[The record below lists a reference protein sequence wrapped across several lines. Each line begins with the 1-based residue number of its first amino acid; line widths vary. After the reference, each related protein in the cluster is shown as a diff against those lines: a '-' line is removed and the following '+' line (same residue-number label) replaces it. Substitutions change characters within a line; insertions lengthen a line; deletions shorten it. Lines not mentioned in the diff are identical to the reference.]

1 MDASTTTDGHIRPR
15 IWEPCEKH
23 IFPNDK
29 ECSMNTLR
37 KGLVIAIATLGLG
50 TIAAA
55 APDQP
60 AQAPGTSWHSGAS
73 GQHGQKFAERMAKR
87 QAALHDKLALTPAQE
102 GAWQAFTARMQA
114 TVSTRSDARP
124 AKTLTAPERAERK
137 AAFLQVAQQQAASRV
152 QPIKEF
158 YAVLSPEQQK
168 IFDQFQ
174 GHRHH
179 FGRH

>member
-1 MDASTTTDGHIRPR
+1 
-15 IWEPCEKH
+15 
-23 IFPNDK
+23 
-29 ECSMNTLR
+29 MNTLH

-50 TIAAA
+50 TIAVA
-55 APDQP
+55 APSQV
-60 AQAPGTSWHSGAS
+60 AQAPATSVQSGATS
-73 GQHGQKFAERMAKR
+73 QHGEKFAERMAKR

-102 GAWQAFTARMQA
+102 AAWQVFTAKMQS
-114 TVSTRSDARP
+114 TVATRSDASSDK
-124 AKTLTAPERAERK
+124 ALTAPERAERK

-168 IFDQFQ
+168 IFDSQFR

-179 FGRH
+179 FGHH

>member
-1 MDASTTTDGHIRPR
+1 
-15 IWEPCEKH
+15 
-23 IFPNDK
+23 
-29 ECSMNTLR
+29 MNTLR

-55 APDQP
+55 APDQV
-60 AQAPGTSWHSGAS
+60 AQAPATSWHSGAS
-73 GQHGQKFAERMAKR
+73 GQHGEKFAERMAKR
-87 QAALHDKLALTPAQE
+87 QAALHDKLALTPGQE
-102 GAWQAFTARMQA
+102 PAWQAFTAKMQA
-114 TVSTRSDARP
+114 TVPTRSDARP
-124 AKTLTAPERAERK
+124 AKPLTAPERAERK

-168 IFDQFQ
+168 IFDSQFQ

>member
-1 MDASTTTDGHIRPR
+1 
-15 IWEPCEKH
+15 
-23 IFPNDK
+23 
-29 ECSMNTLR
+29 MNTLR

-50 TIAAA
+50 TVAAA
-55 APDQP
+55 APSQV
-60 AQAPGTSWHSGAS
+60 AQAPGTSLQSGAT

-87 QAALHDKLALTPAQE
+87 QAKLHDKLALTPAQE
-102 GAWQAFTARMQA
+102 GAWQAFTARIQA
-114 TVSTRSDARP
+114 TVPTRSDARP

-168 IFDQFQ
+168 IFDSQFH
-174 GHRHH
+174 GRGHH

>member
-1 MDASTTTDGHIRPR
+1 
-15 IWEPCEKH
+15 
-23 IFPNDK
+23 
-29 ECSMNTLR
+29 MNTLR

-50 TIAAA
+50 TMAAA
-55 APDQP
+55 APSLV
-60 AQAPGTSWHSGAS
+60 AQAPVTSSAS
-73 GQHGQKFAERMAKR
+73 GQHGEKFAERMAKR

-102 GAWQAFTARMQA
+102 GAWQLFTARMQA
-114 TVSTRSDARP
+114 TAPMRSDVRP
-124 AKTLTAPERAERK
+124 AKALTAPERAERK

-168 IFDQFQ
+168 IFDSKFH
-174 GHRHH
+174 GRRHH

>member
-1 MDASTTTDGHIRPR
+1 
-15 IWEPCEKH
+15 
-23 IFPNDK
+23 
-29 ECSMNTLR
+29 MNTLR

-50 TIAAA
+50 TIAVA
-55 APDQP
+55 APDQA
-60 AQAPGTSWHSGAS
+60 AQAPGTSWHSGAP
-73 GQHGQKFAERMAKR
+73 GEQGQKFAERMAKR

-102 GAWQAFTARMQA
+102 AAWQVFTAKMQSTMA
-114 TVSTRSDARP
+114 TRSDASS
-124 AKTLTAPERAERK
+124 AKALTAPERAEQK
-137 AAFLQVAQQQAASRV
+137 AAFLQVAQQEAASRV

-168 IFDQFQ
+168 IFDSQFQ

>member
-1 MDASTTTDGHIRPR
+1 
-15 IWEPCEKH
+15 
-23 IFPNDK
+23 
-29 ECSMNTLR
+29 MNTLR

-50 TIAAA
+50 TVAVA
-55 APDQP
+55 APDQA

-114 TVSTRSDARP
+114 TVPARSGVRP
-124 AKTLTAPERAERK
+124 AKALTAPERAERK
-137 AAFLQVAQQQAASRV
+137 AAFLQVAQQQAAGRV

-168 IFDQFQ
+168 IFDSQFKGRRHQ
-174 GHRHH
+174 HGHH
-179 FGRH
+179 

>member
-1 MDASTTTDGHIRPR
+1 
-15 IWEPCEKH
+15 
-23 IFPNDK
+23 
-29 ECSMNTLR
+29 MNTLR
-37 KGLVIAIATLGLG
+37 KGLVIAIATFGLG
-50 TIAAA
+50 TVAVAASDKA
-55 APDQP
+55 

-114 TVSTRSDARP
+114 TVSARSDVRP
-124 AKTLTAPERAERK
+124 AKALTAPERAERK
-137 AAFLQVAQQQAASRV
+137 AAFLLVAQQQAASRV

-168 IFDQFQ
+168 IFDSQFQ
-174 GHRHH
+174 GRRHH
-179 FGRH
+179 FGHH

>member
-1 MDASTTTDGHIRPR
+1 
-15 IWEPCEKH
+15 
-23 IFPNDK
+23 
-29 ECSMNTLR
+29 MNTLR
-37 KGLVIAIATLGLG
+37 KGLVIAIATFGLG

-55 APDQP
+55 APDQV
-60 AQAPGTSWHSGAS
+60 AQAPGASVQSGATS
-73 GQHGQKFAERMAKR
+73 QHGQKFAERMAKR

-114 TVSTRSDARP
+114 TVLTRSDARP
-124 AKTLTAPERAERK
+124 ATPLTAPERAERK

-168 IFDQFQ
+168 IFDSQFR

-179 FGRH
+179 FGHH

>member
-1 MDASTTTDGHIRPR
+1 
-15 IWEPCEKH
+15 
-23 IFPNDK
+23 
-29 ECSMNTLR
+29 MNTLR

-55 APDQP
+55 APDQV

-73 GQHGQKFAERMAKR
+73 GQHGEKFAERMAKR
-87 QAALHDKLALTPAQE
+87 LAALHDKLALTSGQE
-102 GAWQAFTARMQA
+102 GAWQAFTAKMQA
-114 TVSTRSDARP
+114 TVPSRADASP
-124 AKTLTAPERAERK
+124 AKPLTAPERAERK

-168 IFDQFQ
+168 IFDSQFH
-174 GHRHH
+174 GRRHH
-179 FGRH
+179 FSHH